1 MNRKTETMTRVDIK
15 VQYNSSDTLAGRK
28 QFWQGINHILISNVK
43 NNVDKEYSLSA
54 MSKTCLCRSRRQYL
68 RPLNQYYH
76 KPNRFT
82 STLYNHKSYL
92 LHPASRLRNLPSLSL
107 CPLTQPF
114 LSFRSSAMIS
124 GNGYRELSSHVIF
137 AINPT
142 FCDRRN
148 RTQSNEKTLESN
160 FRLVEN

>member
-1 MNRKTETMTRVDIK
+1 MTR
-15 VQYNSSDTLAGRK
+15 RK
-28 QFWQGINHILISNVK
+28 QFRQGISHILISNVK
-43 NNVDKEYSLSA
+43 NNVDKEYSLSVSA

-142 FCDRRN
+142 SCHRRN
-148 RTQSNEKTLESN
+148 RTHNTMKTLESN